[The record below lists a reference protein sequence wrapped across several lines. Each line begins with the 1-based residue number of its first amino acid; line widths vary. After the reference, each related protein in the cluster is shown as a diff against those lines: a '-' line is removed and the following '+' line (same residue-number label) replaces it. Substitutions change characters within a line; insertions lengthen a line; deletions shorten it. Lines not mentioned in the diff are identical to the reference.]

1 MRIFTVLPW
10 LSIPVVLYNII
21 AWSGTVASDPYYVL
35 SRMDQVLLSLP
46 LASGA
51 TWIVTPG
58 HLLIVVALVMLFVE
72 IVKATA
78 TGTAAVWN
86 HALSMVL
93 FVVCLVE
100 FLLFGAFAT
109 SVFFIIMLMTLLD
122 TLAGF
127 LVTTAAAKRD
137 ISIGGAVGAF
147 GAGGGSAAYA
157 D

>member
-109 SVFFIIMLMTLLD
+109 SVFFLLTLMTLLD

-127 LVTTAAAKRD
+127 MVTTAAARRD
-137 ISIGGAVGAF
+137 FHVGGAVGAL
-147 GAGGGSAAYA
+147 GGDAAVYA

>member
-10 LSIPVVLYNII
+10 LSVPVLLYNIV

-35 SRMDQVLLSLP
+35 ARMDQVLLSLP

-58 HLLIVVALVMLFVE
+58 HLLITLGLVMLFFEV
-72 IVKATA
+72 VKATA
-78 TGTAAVWN
+78 TGIAAVWN

-109 SVFFIIMLMTLLD
+109 SVFFLLMLMTLLD

-127 LVTTAAAKRD
+127 IVTTAAARRD
-137 ISIGGAVGAF
+137 FHVGGAVGAF
-147 GAGGGSAAYA
+147 GGGDGAYA